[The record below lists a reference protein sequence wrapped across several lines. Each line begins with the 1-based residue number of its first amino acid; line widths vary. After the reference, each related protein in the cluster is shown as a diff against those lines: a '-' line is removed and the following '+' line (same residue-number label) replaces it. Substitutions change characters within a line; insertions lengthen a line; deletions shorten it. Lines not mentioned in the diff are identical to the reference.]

1 MRVAVAGVSDDV
13 GAFVADL
20 AHLGDAVG
28 EVGIVVAWKF
38 DLVGETFMEVVGAKR
53 GVLYFVKLHIY
64 YLSNSS

>member
-1 MRVAVAGVSDDV
+1 VAVAGVSDDV

-20 AHLGDAVG
+20 THLGDAVG
-28 EVGIVVAWKF
+28 EVSIVVAGKF
-38 DLVGETFMEVVGAKR
+38 DLVGETFMEVVGAEG